1 MDNTKNYRVSV
12 DYKLY
17 TTENGQ
23 ESLVE
28 ETTAERPFVY
38 LSGFGM
44 CLEEFEKQVTPL
56 AVGDSFDFTLPVD
69 LAYGPYDE
77 RGLIELDKEMFTVD
91 GKFDDEHVA
100 EGQVIELQNAEGQ
113 RFPGMVLS
121 IGEKV
126 KIDLNHP
133 LAGKSLHFVGKV
145 TDKIEASAAEIQAM
159 IAHMSG
165 GGCGGCGG
173 GGCEGGCGNCGDG
186 GCGEG
191 GCGGCH

>member
-17 TTENGQ
+17 SIENG
-23 ESLVE
+23 EETLVE
-28 ETTAERPFVY
+28 ETTAEQPFRY

-44 CLEEFEKQVTPL
+44 CLEEFEAKVTPL
-56 AVGDSFDFTLPVD
+56 AIGDTFDFCLSVD
-69 LAYGPYDE
+69 QAYGPYDE

-100 EGQVIELQNAEGQ
+100 EGKVIELQNEAGQ
-113 RFPGMVLS
+113 RFPGMVVS
-121 IGEKV
+121 VADKV

-133 LAGKSLHFVGKV
+133 LSGKELHFVGKV
-145 TDKIEASAAEIQAM
+145 TEKIEASAAEIQAM
-159 IAHMSG
+159 ISHMAG
-165 GGCGGCGG
+165 EGCGGCGG
-173 GGCEGGCGNCGDG
+173 GSCGSCGGNCGDG